1 MEIKSRTILLRKLCE
16 ILRKLAEKNEMTFY
30 FSRGMPQG
38 FDLLQHGFSI
48 WCRVVGKQKMCCMS
62 S

>member
-30 FSRGMPQG
+30 FSRGVPQG
-38 FDLLQHGFSI
+38 FDLLQHGFSTASASG
-48 WCRVVGKQKMCCMS
+48 VG
-62 S
+62 